1 MALDIDAFRAAAQR
15 MQHRTADVPVPELAA
30 LLPDADPATLVV
42 TVRGLSH
49 HEMAAAH
56 EFADRDFIRLL
67 KDLMEALAERSGAKT
82 IAGTIYECMFVGER
96 TPTDT
101 ALRIAKLMSG
111 AVNPQIDLDAAIQ
124 IAEGFP
130 EVFKR
135 LTDKIKILTD
145 GGATLGKPLRCTE
158 TTAS

>member
-1 MALDIDAFRAAAQR
+1 MALDINAFRAAAQR

-42 TVRGLSH
+42 TVRGLTH
-49 HEMAAAH
+49 HEMARAH
-56 EFADRDFIRLL
+56 EAADAGTLDRLKHL
-67 KDLMEALAERSGAKT
+67 VAALAEKSGMQVVAGE
-82 IAGTIYECMFVGER
+82 IAGALGRGED
-96 TPTDT
+96 TPADT
-101 ALRIAKLMSG
+101 TRRIEMLVCG
-111 AVNPQIDLDAAIQ
+111 AVAPVIDIEAAVQ

-130 EVFKR
+130 FVLGR
-135 LTDKIKILTD
+135 LTGKIIELTE